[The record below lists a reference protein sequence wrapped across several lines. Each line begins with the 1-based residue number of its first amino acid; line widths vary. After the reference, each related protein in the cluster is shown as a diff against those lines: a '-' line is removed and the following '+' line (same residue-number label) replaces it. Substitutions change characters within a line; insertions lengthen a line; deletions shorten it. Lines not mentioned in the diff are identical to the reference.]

1 MRSHRTIQNNLLS
14 RTQEFFKK
22 YPKIVVEVMTVRKS
36 FVFVITKKKTNQT
49 FMGPKD
55 IFKTV
60 YGVINE

>member
-14 RTQEFFKK
+14 RTQEFFQK
-22 YPKIVVEVMTVRKS
+22 YPKIVVEVMIVRKS

-49 FMGPKD
+49 FMGPKY